1 MKKYSFE
8 FEATMVAV
16 CNVTVDANSIKEA
29 FKKFRE
35 FELNDDWKEGDQIS
49 CEIDFSTATID
60 GEWIKDAKDEE
71 EYFYQYQE
79 NISEVEEEN
88 MDYKRREPNNF
99 DRIEYLEKLEN
110 TLQRHWNSW
119 FALSNMFNGAF
130 EYEFE
135 INDFITE
142 KYPFAKSHD
151 ELFAEVEEWIHNT
164 SRLVQN
170 ARKSLEPNLA
180 HRNDWKDKYY
190 KVEEPQAEYHGVI
203 DGRRFITCSVHYEN
217 ITIRDDEGKIYYL
230 PPETLLIALNEFLF
244 MAEKKRT
251 RTWLKPLVSDKVEE
265 DNTAYGYLERES
277 EARMKEILR
286 LRALIR
292 NFPFDAY
299 YVVIVRGDVEPELSV
314 KSKTAD
320 ERDSLAKQIKAND
333 SDQDDGIYWLNIVDG
348 VPEIGSYSGFFFEDE
363 DEVGEPK
370 APYYKLSTVRD
381 KWVCAFDTWCCGWEC
396 VRHHGGELDGLPY
409 LYDSK
414 EAVKSDSLFDK
425 DNDFAYRAE
434 MFKEGRKLVFN
445 ADGSLTILGEYIAR
459 EPEGEYSPSLVLGI
473 GHRSEYAEFLDVAKI
488 KVDID
493 NYTRLNILKAMW
505 QCRKE
510 KHIFSINIDSNG
522 MCDFLKNDDTESDD
536 FRADVVYY
544 TVYSN
549 SACVYAQ
556 SKYDCNCNFESE
568 MFYINDKMIIETD
581 SQKELNQMI

>member
-1 MKKYSFE
+1 M
-8 FEATMVAV
+8 EA
-16 CNVTVDANSIKEA
+16 KE
-29 FKKFRE
+29 
-35 FELNDDWKEGDQIS
+35 N
-49 CEIDFSTATID
+49 
-60 GEWIKDAKDEE
+60 
-71 EYFYQYQE
+71 
-79 NISEVEEEN
+79 
-88 MDYKRREPNNF
+88 YKRREPNNF

-217 ITIRDDEGKIYYL
+217 ITIRDDEGKVYYL
-230 PPETLLIALNEFLF
+230 PPKTLLIALSEFLF
-244 MAEKKRT
+244 MVEKKKT
-251 RTWLKPLVSDKVEE
+251 RTWLTPLVCDRVEE
-265 DNTAYGYLERES
+265 NWARYDTDETNGMGLRLDAEIEIS
-277 EARMKEILR
+277 EQRMKEINR
-286 LRALIR
+286 LRALIH

-396 VRHHGGELDGLPY
+396 VRHNEGELEGFPY

-414 EAVKSDSLFDK
+414 EAVGSDSLFDK

-445 ADGSLTILGEYIAR
+445 DDGSLTILGEYIAR
-459 EPEGEYSPSLVLGI
+459 
-473 GHRSEYAEFLDVAKI
+473 
-488 KVDID
+488 
-493 NYTRLNILKAMW
+493 
-505 QCRKE
+505 
-510 KHIFSINIDSNG
+510 
-522 MCDFLKNDDTESDD
+522 
-536 FRADVVYY
+536 
-544 TVYSN
+544 
-549 SACVYAQ
+549 
-556 SKYDCNCNFESE
+556 
-568 MFYINDKMIIETD
+568 
-581 SQKELNQMI
+581 

>member
-88 MDYKRREPNNF
+88 MDYK
-99 DRIEYLEKLEN
+99 
-110 TLQRHWNSW
+110 H
-119 FALSNMFNGAF
+119 
-130 EYEFE
+130 
-135 INDFITE
+135 
-142 KYPFAKSHD
+142 
-151 ELFAEVEEWIHNT
+151 
-164 SRLVQN
+164 
-170 ARKSLEPNLA
+170 
-180 HRNDWKDKYY
+180 Y

-203 DGRRFITCSVHYEN
+203 DGRRFITCSVHYDN
-217 ITIRDDEGKIYYL
+217 ITIRDDEGKLYYL

-244 MAEKKRT
+244 MVEKKRT

-265 DNTAYGYLERES
+265 DNTSYGYLERES

-370 APYYKLSTVRD
+370 APYYKLSTIRD
-381 KWVCAFDTWCCGWEC
+381 KWVCAFNTDHGWDC

-414 EAVKSDSLFDK
+414 EAVGSDSLFDK

-459 EPEGEYSPSLVLGI
+459 
-473 GHRSEYAEFLDVAKI
+473 
-488 KVDID
+488 
-493 NYTRLNILKAMW
+493 
-505 QCRKE
+505 
-510 KHIFSINIDSNG
+510 
-522 MCDFLKNDDTESDD
+522 
-536 FRADVVYY
+536 
-544 TVYSN
+544 
-549 SACVYAQ
+549 
-556 SKYDCNCNFESE
+556 
-568 MFYINDKMIIETD
+568 
-581 SQKELNQMI
+581 